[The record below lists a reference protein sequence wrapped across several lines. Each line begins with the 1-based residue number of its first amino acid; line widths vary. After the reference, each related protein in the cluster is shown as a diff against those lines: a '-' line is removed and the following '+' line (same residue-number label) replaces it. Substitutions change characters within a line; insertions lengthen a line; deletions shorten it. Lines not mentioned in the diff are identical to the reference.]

1 MVLSGKFYCLQKKTK
16 IKCISITKKAN
27 FFKDVTK
34 DRVLSYKVFWKTD
47 KPSWI
52 NSFVDNDEK
61 RPNILQKSYN
71 VNTARF
77 SKYVWQFFIIIN
89 ESCFTNQYWK
99 QWWANH
105 QLKQA
110 LRKREKLELAN
121 YADIKADYAKFIS
134 VYKKHHST
142 PFLGLA
148 KNWAEYPHQNKFA
161 GPVPMYPVHLCMPSL
176 SFTWTLLM
184 FFRSHHLE
192 FQKGRI

>member
-1 MVLSGKFYCLQKKTK
+1 MKNDQTYFKNLRMLTPQDFQSMFDHFSPLYM
-16 IKCISITKKAN
+16 KA
-27 FFKDVTK
+27 
-34 DRVLSYKVFWKTD
+34 
-47 KPSWI
+47 
-52 NSFVDNDEK
+52 
-61 RPNILQKSYN
+61 ILQTSTEN
-71 VNTARF
+71 
-77 SKYVWQFFIIIN
+77 
-89 ESCFTNQYWK
+89 NQYSK
-99 QWWANH
+99 ANH

-176 SFTWTLLM
+176 SFT
-184 FFRSHHLE
+184 
-192 FQKGRI
+192 

>member
-1 MVLSGKFYCLQKKTK
+1 MPTKKPK
-16 IKCISITKKAN
+16 IKCISITEKAN

-77 SKYVWQFFIIIN
+77 SRYVWQFFIIIN

-134 VYKKHHST
+134 VYKKHLST
-142 PFLGLA
+142 YFLGLA
-148 KNWAEYPHQNKFA
+148 KNWDEYPHQNKFT
-161 GPVPMYPVHLCMPSL
+161 GPVLMYPVYLCMPLL

-192 FQKGRI
+192 FQKGRM